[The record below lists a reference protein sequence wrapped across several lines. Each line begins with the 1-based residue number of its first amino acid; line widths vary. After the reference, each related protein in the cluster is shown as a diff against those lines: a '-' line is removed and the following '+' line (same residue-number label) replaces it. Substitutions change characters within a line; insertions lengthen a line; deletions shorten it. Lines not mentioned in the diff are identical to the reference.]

1 MRHFLILIFIL
12 CFVIPTIAQ
21 PKTFQDSKFIY
32 KLITSYQIDEERGD
46 TNCFVKQI
54 IVIDKTNHKTLQK
67 IAVPE
72 NGFFCDT
79 KSLYFKIEDM
89 NFDNYNDF
97 RLRQFPSGTP
107 NVPYYYWIYKPK
119 LHKFVRDSTLEEITS
134 PDFDAKN
141 KTITSFWRASAS
153 DHGFSTYKY
162 IKDKVTLIEEE
173 EDYRDPNSSN
183 IYISVTRQLIKGK
196 MLVVDSTIDVDMSIV
211 PEESTLDSLQG
222 FWVSTSDSLNKM
234 LVNGRVCIQCY
245 AYEDLANKKDTS
257 SIFFSDTLIA
267 FFKNETLNELSYD
280 SSKTSGE
287 YLILASKN
295 SRAFWCYKIEGF
307 WKNEYEK
314 RLSIIDTWAKRRKD
328 IFKIRPIKFLKTL

>member
-1 MRHFLILIFIL
+1 VQAI
-12 CFVIPTIAQ
+12 
-21 PKTFQDSKFIY
+21 IY
-32 KLITSYQIDEERGD
+32 KIYIDSFLANGGYSYDCLISKI
-46 TNCFVKQI
+46 KI
-54 IVIDKTNHKTLQK
+54 INKKNKKLIQT
-67 IAVPE
+67 ISIPE
-72 NGFFCDT
+72 NSHYCENSSD
-79 KSLYFKIEDM
+79 YFIVEDM
-89 NFDNYNDF
+89 NFDNNNDF
-97 RLRQFPSGTP
+97 RIRQFIAP

-141 KTITSFWRASAS
+141 KTITSFWSGS
-153 DHGFSTYKY
+153 YVHHGFNTYKY
-162 IKDKVTLIEEE
+162 IKNKVTLIEEE

-234 LVNGRVCIQCY
+234 LVNGRVCIQWY

-257 SIFFSDTLIA
+257 SIFFSDTLID
-267 FFKNETLNELSYD
+267 FFKNETLNKLSYD

-287 YLILASKN
+287 YLISASKN

-307 WKNEYEK
+307 WIDEYEK
-314 RLSIIDTWAKRRKD
+314 RLSIVDTWAKRRKD